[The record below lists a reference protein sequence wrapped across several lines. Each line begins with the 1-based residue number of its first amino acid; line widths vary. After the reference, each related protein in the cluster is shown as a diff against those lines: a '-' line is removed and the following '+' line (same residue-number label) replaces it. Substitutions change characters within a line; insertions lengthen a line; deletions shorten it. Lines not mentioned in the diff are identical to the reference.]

1 MGTPFASRDAN
12 MPLWVGRIHP
22 IDRPGFERQLDSVLR
37 GWKSRFD
44 FHHRVAQEFGG
55 YRTIE
60 GSATAMAGP
69 DGNVAQV
76 LGIARDTTRQRLV
89 ERRFLMEAYHDPLT
103 GLPNR
108 VYFDALVEQSLQRR
122 SSHDEGQPAVMIIE
136 LDQFNRI
143 ADGMGHAGSNDVLRA
158 VADRLRVT
166 VRPGDTLARLNSHEF
181 GLLLEATTG
190 RDEIEAAARAIQSA
204 FERAFHLELGHV
216 HVSVCIGFSVASEC
230 PTSAETLVENA
241 VRAAHHAKASG
252 ATALVAYQPVIQQD
266 QREAIQQEAQLR
278 LALEREEFSLRFQ
291 PIVHLSTGRLAGFE
305 ALLRWNRGFNGE
317 WTPSR
322 FIPLAEKIG
331 LIIPLGRWVLTQA
344 ARQIS
349 TWHARDSRHR
359 HLSMNI
365 NLSTRQLADPELL
378 RHLESLRD
386 EAQLPSHALRLEITE
401 SVMMDDANLALAVF
415 QKLKEIGVG
424 IHVDDFGTG
433 YSSLS
438 SLPQFPIDTLKID
451 QSFVARM
458 LENPRCEQVVWTI
471 LDLAK
476 ALDLEVTAEGIESR
490 AQWEKLRELGCQ
502 HGQGYYFS
510 PPLDVA
516 GVEQLLDAD
525 RSWA

>member
-1 MGTPFASRDAN
+1 
-12 MPLWVGRIHP
+12 
-22 IDRPGFERQLDSVLR
+22 
-37 GWKSRFD
+37 
-44 FHHRVAQEFGG
+44 
-55 YRTIE
+55 
-60 GSATAMAGP
+60 
-69 DGNVAQV
+69 
-76 LGIARDTTRQRLV
+76 
-89 ERRFLMEAYHDPLT
+89 
-103 GLPNR
+103 
-108 VYFDALVEQSLQRR
+108 
-122 SSHDEGQPAVMIIE
+122 
-136 LDQFNRI
+136 
-143 ADGMGHAGSNDVLRA
+143 
-158 VADRLRVT
+158 
-166 VRPGDTLARLNSHEF
+166 
-181 GLLLEATTG
+181 
-190 RDEIEAAARAIQSA
+190 
-204 FERAFHLELGHV
+204 
-216 HVSVCIGFSVASEC
+216 
-230 PTSAETLVENA
+230 
-241 VRAAHHAKASG
+241 
-252 ATALVAYQPVIQQD
+252 
-266 QREAIQQEAQLR
+266 
-278 LALEREEFSLRFQ
+278 
-291 PIVHLSTGRLAGFE
+291 
-305 ALLRWNRGFNGE
+305 
-317 WTPSR
+317 
-322 FIPLAEKIG
+322 
-331 LIIPLGRWVLTQA
+331 
-344 ARQIS
+344 
-349 TWHARDSRHR
+349 
-359 HLSMNI
+359 MNI